1 MEIEASCNDVDN
13 LGLEDVVIKEIKE
26 F

>member
-13 LGLEDVVIKEIKE
+13 LGLEDVVIEEIKE

>member
-13 LGLEDVVIKEIKE
+13 LGFEGVVIEEIKE